1 MVACHGYAAF
11 GIIRTSF
18 LQNGSL
24 AWPHQPFIVH
34 FRTAGMTS
42 PARSGIGHP
51 TFQGM
56 RLMTRIGIFG
66 AAGRMG
72 RAIAQVAQEAG
83 LEIAGGTDRGGAGEL
98 APGIAITADPLALAE
113 QSDVLIDFSVPAALS
128 AHLDACIAAKKPIL
142 IGTTGLESAHHA
154 LIDEASKQ
162 VPILQTGN
170 TSLGVNLLAAL
181 VEQAAARLNDDW
193 DIEIVEMHHRHKV
206 DAPSGTALLLGEAA
220 ARGRGIALADHSE
233 RGRDGITGARARG
246 AIGFAAL
253 RGGSVAGDH
262 QVILAAEGERIEIG
276 HRAENRVIF
285 ARGAVKGAEWLIGQP
300 VGRYDMKGVLG
311 L

>member
-1 MVACHGYAAF
+1 
-11 GIIRTSF
+11 
-18 LQNGSL
+18 
-24 AWPHQPFIVH
+24 
-34 FRTAGMTS
+34 MTS
-42 PARSGIGHP
+42 
-51 TFQGM
+51 
-56 RLMTRIGIFG
+56 IGIFG

-72 RAIAQVAQEAG
+72 RAIAQAAGEAD
-83 LEIAGGTDRGGAGEL
+83 LRVAGGTDHAPDGSDI
-98 APGIAITADPLALAE
+98 APGLTIGSDPLALA
-113 QSDVLIDFSVPAALS
+113 QASDVLIDFSVPGALS
-128 AHLDACIAAKKPIL
+128 AHLDACIAARKPL
-142 IGTTGLESAHHA
+142 LVGTTGLEAVHHA
-154 LIDEASKQ
+154 LIDEAARLIP
-162 VPILQTGN
+162 VLQTGN

-181 VEQAAARLNDDW
+181 VEQAAARLGDDW

-220 ARGRGIALADHSE
+220 ARGRGITLADHSE

-285 ARGAVKGAEWLIGQP
+285 ARGAVTAARWLATQP
-300 VGRYDMKGVLG
+300 PGRYDMKGVLG